1 MIFRGLYNGW
11 LSFVEELPEFINNR
25 SGRSQ
30 IFSSIQPF
38 SEPEYHNLLTQLGLS
53 SIKTFMVSID
63 SYHIHVLIGKANND
77 LKKNRLCAMDQIY

>member
-53 SIKTFMVSID
+53 GIKTFMVRID
-63 SYHIHVLIGKANND
+63 S
-77 LKKNRLCAMDQIY
+77 